1 MGREIKFNQPHRAE
15 PESWDSEQALV
26 RALYERDR
34 FLEMNPQYMDFQRE
48 IDYIMSK
55 AGNTENRMTVLAMLM
70 EEKMGQL
77 NKQFQKLSRVLLE
90 KTAVSD

>member
-1 MGREIKFNQPHRAE
+1 MGREIKFNQPHRAAT
-15 PESWDSEQALV
+15 ESWDSEQALI

-34 FLEMNPQYMDFQRE
+34 FLEMYPQYMDFQRE
-48 IDYIMSK
+48 IDYLMNK

-77 NKQFQKLSRVLLE
+77 NEQFQKLSTVLLE
-90 KTAVSD
+90 KKTSSD